1 MKKIMKLFRIFL
13 ITVVGSLMVS
23 CYNDFDMP
31 SPAPVYNDE
40 TMEAMGMTHIS
51 IYDLKKMF
59 GTIDGTGST
68 NVSDGLDKTMY
79 KRFVL
84 DEAECTDWE
93 KQTNRYIV
101 GNYYIKGKVIS
112 NDEQGNI
119 YKSLYIYDGTAAI
132 ELKLT
137 NGLYL
142 DYFCNLDKIGTGE
155 EATQWVYVKLHGLY
169 MGNFRM
175 MLSIGD
181 IPTESL
187 NSYGRPKFYP
197 NSNINSPIKV
207 RDHVFPGERD
217 VLTEG
222 VLSSDGS
229 NKNDYDVLKVNE
241 SNYDQLLYKNS
252 DGGINYFGRL
262 IRFEGVKMAY
272 RGVTNQEGD
281 TPDVLDG
288 GYYPAWICTSGTMKS
303 PVYNTVT
310 GSPVEGCLTTKD
322 GMYVKDGNL
331 VNAEGDVVEENW
343 LLNSDGLLNEARF
356 SSIQTTPLVVEFK
369 DSPWGKLAYSNNNIS
384 LYGQMVV
391 GFGDKGQTAL
401 KKSEA
406 GVYVVRTSGYSR
418 YAGKVVPRDGT
429 QGDILAIYSIYSKS
443 TSQGYEAYQL
453 TPCRFDDIFPS
464 YYENITEEEQN
475 EMDRWALSTYEDG
488 GVMPFDSYFMPQ
500 TTSEDDA
507 EE

>member
-93 KQTNRYIV
+93 KQTDRYIV

-241 SNYDQLLYKNS
+241 SNCEQLLYKNS

-272 RGVTNQEGD
+272 RGVTNQEGKTADQLD
-281 TPDVLDG
+281 TGD
-288 GYYPAWICTSGTMKS
+288 YPSWICTSGTI
-303 PVYNTVT
+303 T
-310 GSPVEGCLTTKD
+310 GYPVEYLS
-322 GMYVKDGNL
+322 L
-331 VNAEGDVVEENW
+331 
-343 LLNSDGLLNEARF
+343 
-356 SSIQTTPLVVEFK
+356 
-369 DSPWGKLAYSNNNIS
+369 PWGKLAYSQDNIS
-384 LYGQMVV
+384 LYGQMIV
-391 GFGDKGQTAL
+391 GFGDKGKTAQ
-401 KKSEA
+401 KKSES
-406 GVYVVRTSGYSR
+406 GVYVVRTSGYAR
-418 YAGKVVPRDGT
+418 YAGKIVPRDGIT
-429 QGDILAIYSIYSKS
+429 GDILGIYAIYSKT

-453 TPCRFDDIFPS
+453 TPCRFDDIFPD
-464 YYENITEEEQN
+464 YYENITEEEADDM
-475 EMDRWALSTYEDG
+475 ERWATTRVSDG
-488 GVMPFDSYFMPQ
+488 GVIPDDSFYLP
-500 TTSEDDA
+500 TTMNEDDA